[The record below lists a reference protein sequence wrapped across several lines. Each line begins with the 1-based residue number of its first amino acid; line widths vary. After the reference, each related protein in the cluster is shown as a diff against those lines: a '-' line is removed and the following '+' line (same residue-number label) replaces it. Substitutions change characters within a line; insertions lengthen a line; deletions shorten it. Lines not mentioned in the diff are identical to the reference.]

1 MAEEEREKNQ
11 GRDTRRLGPPP
22 VVNSRFAAA
31 AAADPDRGARERDD
45 RGPPPQVNSR
55 FSAAADADR
64 SNNRERDD
72 RGPPPPVNSRF
83 SAAADADRS
92 SYRDRDDR
100 GLPPQINSRFAN
112 AAAMAEKDDDRRNS
126 RDGAFGRNDGPG
138 GRGGGPPLPQNSRF
152 AAAAAADKDYIE
164 RSDRNERDRSDDR
177 GGGRF
182 GGRDDDRRGGGGG
195 RDDYDRRGGRD
206 DRSGSGS
213 GGGDDYNRPRNAGPA
228 KKAVDDLLKPKTPAL
243 VENILKV
250 PTKEHADNI
259 LKIPSKDSTDK
270 PKAEPVATKEK
281 TEKQP
286 EPAVEAAKVID
297 DGKLLDE
304 FVSGGKMGEDLKSW
318 CDGQIFPS
326 VERLV
331 FHLLNE
337 TEKVNPNPSCPW
349 AEPGK
354 YGTAIVSL
362 VEDDLLKQVEVLF
375 GIQKYCAKLGFPKL
389 NDEYVIQAMFRS
401 MYKYDL
407 AESDAF
413 SMWKE
418 DESSEHEAGK
428 MTSVIQTVDWFNW
441 LEEDEEEDE
450 EDEEE

>member
-11 GRDTRRLGPPP
+11 GRDSRRLGPPP

-92 SYRDRDDR
+92 NYRDRDDR
-100 GLPPQINSRFAN
+100 GPPPQTNSRFAN

-126 RDGAFGRNDGPG
+126 RDGTFGRNDGPG
-138 GRGGGPPLPQNSRF
+138 GRGSGPPLPQNSRF

-182 GGRDDDRRGGGGG
+182 GGRDDDRRGGVG

-206 DRSGSGS
+206 DRSGSGG
-213 GGGDDYNRPRNAGPA
+213 GGGDEYDRPRNAGPA

-259 LKIPSKDSTDK
+259 LKIPDKDATDK

-297 DGKLLDE
+297 DGKLIDE
-304 FVSGGKMGEDLKSW
+304 FVSGGKLGEDLKSW
-318 CDGQIFPS
+318 CEGQIFPS

-337 TEKVNPNPSCPW
+337 TEKVNPNPSCLW

-354 YGTAIVSL
+354 YGTALVSL